1 MSTLLGAL
9 LGLYLVCLFAVSL
22 FAAKR
27 VRSEEDYVVAGR
39 RLPLWLAWATLLATW
54 FGAATILGAAEAA
67 RAEGVRGTVLDPF
80 ASGVALIVA
89 GLFFAR
95 PLWNLRL
102 LTIADFY
109 GRAFG
114 PRSEVVASLI
124 LVPGYFGWIAAQY
137 LALAGIQTTFFGVDP
152 TAGML
157 IAAGIVLAYTLI
169 GGMWSVT
176 LTDAL
181 QMSIVLVT
189 LVVLA
194 VASFAQLGGG
204 SLAAG
209 LGRLFEQ
216 TPGEALTL
224 LPEAG
229 AAAAIVWLGTWGSGV
244 LGNIP
249 GQDLMQRVFASNS
262 ARTAVNACVLAGV
275 VYIGFGLIPVG
286 LGLASRI
293 LLPGDGDGEILAV
306 LASQYL
312 APALTIVFVVS
323 LVSIIVST
331 ATSAVLSPATILGH
345 NLLAR
350 LAAFRGRGLMADR
363 LSVLLITLASL
374 ATAFSGKTILELLE
388 LSLSIGLV
396 ALFVPLVFGLY
407 GRPRGELPALLA
419 MGLGAVVWVAREALE
434 FILVA
439 PDDTLGGASVTLAEQ
454 LTSGGAGGGAVAWA
468 VFVFALLPSA
478 ITGTAASLAGYMAGT
493 YWLRRAGQRKGR
505 PSLR

>member
-9 LGLYLVCLFAVSL
+9 LGLYLLCIFALSI
-22 FAAKR
+22 FAARR
-27 VRSEEDYVVAGR
+27 VKSEEDYVVAGR
-39 RLPLWLAWATLLATW
+39 RLPLTLAWATLLATW

-67 RAEGVRGTVLDPF
+67 RVEGVRGTVLDPF
-80 ASGVALIVA
+80 ASGAALIVA

-95 PLWNLRL
+95 PLWNMRL

-114 PRSEVVASLI
+114 PRSEIVASII

-137 LALAGIQTTFFGVDP
+137 LALAGIQQTFFGIDP
-152 TAGML
+152 TTGML
-157 IAAGIVLAYTLI
+157 IAAGIITAYTLI

-194 VASFAQLGGG
+194 AASFAQLGGG

-209 LGRLFEQ
+209 LSRLFEQ
-216 TPGEALTL
+216 TPSDELTL

-244 LGNIP
+244 FGNIP
-249 GQDLMQRVFASNS
+249 GQDLMQRVFASKS

-275 VYIGFGLIPVG
+275 VYIAFGLIPVG

-293 LLPGDGDGEILAV
+293 LLPADGNGEILAV

-312 APALTIVFVVS
+312 APALTVVFVVS

-331 ATSAVLSPATILGH
+331 ATSAVLSPATIMGH

-350 LAAFRGRGLMADR
+350 LAAFRGRGLFADR

-396 ALFVPLVFGLY
+396 ALFVPLVFGLW

-419 MGLGAVVWVAREALE
+419 MGFGALVWVAREAME
-434 FILVA
+434 FIVVA
-439 PDDTLGGASVTLAEQ
+439 AVDPVAGGSVTLAER
-454 LTSGGAGGGAVAWA
+454 LASGYGGGGPLAWA

-478 ITGTAASLAGYMAGT
+478 ISGTAFSLAGY
-493 YWLRRAGQRKGR
+493 WLGSWWSRRPPRAS
-505 PSLR
+505 PD